1 MQRKW
6 FYRLLLSYMPFFV
19 FVVLILSMAFYYRW
33 NVETKERIRNTND
46 VFTAHVMNVVDSSFQ
61 TIENYIVQQMLT
73 DEWIRNYYNAH
84 EPTSPFAAYEITQ
97 RLNELKTLFPFA
109 GDVYLYNKENNEV
122 ITDNSM
128 FKLDQFA
135 DADFV
140 EQAFHGTLGSKWTSP
155 RSYNQ
160 FLGEARPGQVVSLAK
175 QIPITSSV
183 PSGVVVINIQV
194 GSLNSMLQTIK
205 ANAADS
211 INLAGSDGTSFFE
224 RNVQA
229 KSSKPDAWG
238 SSSVQS
244 PYTGWTLEVNV
255 PPLEQASLL
264 SVFFEAW
271 MLPVLGLMLIGILFL
286 TYITHRNY
294 KPIEEIMIRI
304 DRYTLKRSLSM
315 GKKTAHDEFQF
326 ISSAL
331 DNLVENS
338 HQYEKRY
345 QEDLSIRK
353 KYWFYELLEGN
364 FSLSPDEWMLEA
376 AQLKLPET
384 FESSIVMIVEIDNY
398 QDFRNRY
405 SIRDQKLL
413 KFVIHG
419 VIQEIA
425 QGEQVPIWFEWKE
438 ADQLV
443 AILYNQWDPSTSS
456 IDTIAQAVKSWIS
469 LNLQFTASI
478 YVGTK
483 ANDAEEISHSYQDAW
498 KAGQFR
504 TVHGYNNIYDAREG
518 QQHARGDLYRQLQ
531 FVKTLAKAVRAAE
544 PGWRDVLDV
553 MFAEMKNDQFPRER
567 VLDVVQYIFDELE
580 KLQQDMPAQGE
591 GNRSMQLPAEAMSE
605 LTQFDLIDE
614 IQEGLTTFL
623 NELVAS
629 MQQWQNTQDYHS
641 LISEIKSYLLEAYS
655 NPDLSLHFLSEK
667 FELPSRALSKLF
679 KAETGERFVDYLIR
693 IRVEEAKRMLVQTS
707 DSVQSIAEHVGYL
720 QVISFIRTFKKSE
733 GITPGEYR
741 KLNQADLQT

>member
-33 NVETKERIRNTND
+33 NVETRERIQNTND

-73 DEWIRNYYNAH
+73 DEWIRNYYNSH

-109 GDVYLYNKENNEV
+109 GDVYVYNKENNEV

-128 FKLDQFA
+128 FKLNQFA

-140 EQAFHGTLGSKWTSP
+140 EKAFQGTLGSKWTSP

-175 QIPITSSV
+175 QIPITSSI

-211 INLAGSDGTSFFE
+211 IHLAGADGASFFE
-224 RNVQA
+224 RNTPGKNT
-229 KSSKPDAWG
+229 KSDTWG
-238 SSSVQS
+238 TSSVES
-244 PYTGWTLEVNV
+244 PYTGWTLEVKV

-271 MLPVLGLMLIGILFL
+271 MLPVLGLMLLGILFL

-315 GKKTAHDEFQF
+315 GRKTAHDEFQF

-376 AQLKLPET
+376 DQLKLPET

-398 QDFRNRY
+398 QDFRSSY

-425 QGEQVPIWFEWKE
+425 QAEQVPIWFEWKE

-443 AILYNQWDPSTSS
+443 AILYVHPDQSYSS
-456 IDTIAQAVKSWIS
+456 IDAIAQAVKSWVS

-478 YVGTK
+478 YVGTE
-483 ANDAEEISHSYQDAW
+483 ANDAEEISHSYQDALR
-498 KAGQFR
+498 AGQFR
-504 TVHGYNNIYDAREG
+504 TVHGYNNIYYARES

-531 FVKTLAKAVRAAE
+531 LVKSLVKAVRAAE
-544 PGWRDVLDV
+544 PGWRAVLDD
-553 MFAEMKNDQFPRER
+553 MFAEMKNDQFPREK
-567 VLDVVQYIFDELE
+567 VLDVIQYIFDELE
-580 KLQQDMPAQGE
+580 KLKQDMPDRGE
-591 GNRSMQLPAEAMSE
+591 GNKSLQLSAEVMSA
-605 LTQFDLIDE
+605 LTHCDLIDE
-614 IQEGLTTFL
+614 IQEGLITYL

-629 MQQWQNTQDYHS
+629 MQQWQNTQDYHRV
-641 LISEIKSYLLEAYS
+641 ISEIKSYLLEAYS
-655 NPDLSLHFLSEK
+655 NPDLSLHYLSEK
-667 FELPSRALSKLF
+667 FELPSRVLSKLF
-679 KAETGERFVDYLIR
+679 KAETGERFVDYLIH
-693 IRVEEAKRMLVQTS
+693 IRVEEAKRRLIHTA

-733 GITPGEYR
+733 GVTPGEFR
-741 KLNQADLQT
+741 KLNQAH